1 MVPATSPQHVWIQGY
16 WAWNGKGVMAIR
28 SFPPVRMPNGFLVI
42 GGVSQVAGFGFLRS
56 LEEILLLRVP

>member
-1 MVPATSPQHVWIQGY
+1 
-16 WAWNGKGVMAIR
+16 
-28 SFPPVRMPNGFLVI
+28 MPNGFLVI